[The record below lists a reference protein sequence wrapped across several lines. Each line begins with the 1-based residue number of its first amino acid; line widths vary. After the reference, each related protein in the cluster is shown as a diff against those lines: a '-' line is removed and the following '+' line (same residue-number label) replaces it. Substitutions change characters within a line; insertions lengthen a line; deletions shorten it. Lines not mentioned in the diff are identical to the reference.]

1 MHYSLKK
8 RLIWGTS
15 IFSVIL
21 GCILIFS
28 AYKVALQEVDEIL
41 DTQMK
46 YLAERTAEH
55 PLKTVS
61 SKFDFHKTYHEEDL
75 FIDIWA
81 YKDQAHLSHHLHLL
95 VPPVEQAGFYSHKTA
110 QGIVR
115 TYVLP

>member
-1 MHYSLKK
+1 
-8 RLIWGTS
+8 
-15 IFSVIL
+15 
-21 GCILIFS
+21 
-28 AYKVALQEVDEIL
+28 
-41 DTQMK
+41 MK

-95 VPPVEQAGFYSHKTA
+95 VPPVEQAGFYSHKNRSRYSQNLCFTFEGLSDSGQSA
-110 QGIVR
+110 REGS
-115 TYVLP
+115 